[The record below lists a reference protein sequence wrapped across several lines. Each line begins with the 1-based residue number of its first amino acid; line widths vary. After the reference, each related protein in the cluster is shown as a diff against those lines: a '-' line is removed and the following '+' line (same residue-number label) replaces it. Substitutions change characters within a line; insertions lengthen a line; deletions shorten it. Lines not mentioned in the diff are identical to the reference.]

1 MKTAI
6 SATLVASLGLVSPAL
21 GQETRQAAESARAPQ
36 YRISVVAS
44 GLARPTGIAV
54 KGSDELYFTELPT
67 PGVAGPAGGRN
78 RVSRLDL
85 ESGEIENLTT
95 GEPEPTN
102 LAVASDG
109 DVYWTCKSAGV
120 ILRHMEDAGVSLAAS
135 NLNAPSGLSVFRRD
149 TLVYTEVPTPGVPGS
164 AGGRNNVSALLPFGK
179 FIINAGEPEPVD
191 VVVSRRG
198 DLYWTCKT
206 AGVILRR
213 SIDTGAVTPLLTGLD
228 SPTGIALD
236 HQGQTLVFTEVPTP
250 GVSGAAGGRNRV
262 RAMNLRTGAVR
273 SINDGDPEPTDV
285 AVARNGNIYW
295 TCTSAGVIVEA
306 KRIGRRDR

>member
-1 MKTAI
+1 MKSVI
-6 SATLVASLGLVSPAL
+6 SATIVALLGVVSPA
-21 GQETRQAAESARAPQ
+21 AAQQTAPAQTQQ
-36 YRISVVAS
+36 YKLSVIAS
-44 GLARPTGIAV
+44 GLQKPTGIAIR
-54 KGSDELYFTELPT
+54 GSDELYFTELPT

-85 ESGEIENLTT
+85 ESGEIENITT
-95 GEPEPTN
+95 GDPEPTN

-120 ILRHMEDAGVSLAAS
+120 ILRLMEDGGVSPFATNLAS
-135 NLNAPSGLSVFRRD
+135 PSGITVWRRN
-149 TLVYTEVPTPGVPGS
+149 TVVYTEVPTPGVPGS
-164 AGGRNNVSALLPFGK
+164 QGGRNNVSVIHGLGK
-179 FIINAGEPEPVD
+179 FVISSGEPEPVD
-191 VVVSRRG
+191 VVVSRSG

-213 SIDTGAVTPLLTGLD
+213 SIATGAITPLLTGLA

-236 HQGQTLVFTEVPTP
+236 HKGETLVFTEVPTP
-250 GVSGAAGGRNRV
+250 GVPGSQGGRNRV
-262 RAMNLRTGAVR
+262 RALNLRTGALR
-273 SINDGDPEPTDV
+273 SINEGDPQPTDV

-306 KRIGRRDR
+306 KRLGGR

>member
-1 MKTAI
+1 MKVVI
-6 SATLVASLGLVSPAL
+6 SAAVAALLGVVSP
-21 GQETRQAAESARAPQ
+21 
-36 YRISVVAS
+36 VVAQDAAS
-44 GLARPTGIAV
+44 RQPAPPRYTFTVVARGLEQPTGLAVR
-54 KGSDELYFTELPT
+54 GSDELYFTELPT
-67 PGVAGPAGGRN
+67 PGVPGSAGGRN

-85 ESGEIENLTT
+85 ESGEIENITT

-120 ILRHMEDAGVSLAAS
+120 ILRLMEDSGVSLFAS
-135 NLNAPSGLSVFRRD
+135 NLRSPSGITVWRKHAV
-149 TLVYTEVPTPGVPGS
+149 VYTEVPTPGVPGS
-164 AGGRNNVSALLPFGK
+164 QGGQNNVSAIHGLGK
-179 FIINAGEPEPVD
+179 FVINAGEPEPVD

-198 DLYWTCKT
+198 DLYWTCRT
-206 AGVILRR
+206 AGVILKR

-236 HQGQTLVFTEVPTP
+236 HKGDTLVFSEVPTP
-250 GVSGAAGGRNRV
+250 GVPGAQGGRNRV
-262 RAMNLRTGAVR
+262 RALDLRTGTVHVV
-273 SINDGDPEPTDV
+273 NDGDPQPTDV

-306 KRIGRRDR
+306 RRTGRRR